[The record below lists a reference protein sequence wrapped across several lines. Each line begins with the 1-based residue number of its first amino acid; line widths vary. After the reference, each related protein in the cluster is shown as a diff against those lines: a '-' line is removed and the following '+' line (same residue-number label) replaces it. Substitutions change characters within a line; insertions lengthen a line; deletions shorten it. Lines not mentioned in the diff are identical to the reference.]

1 VFLKEAGNLD
11 LGAQSFQATGARQ
24 NGSGVRKFIAAEWL
38 YRENNSAEDAIDIC
52 HRLMPPEFSAASSVA
67 RWMIYIIQSRQ
78 DRAER
83 PGVLKMH
90 QLLKQ
95 DMAPQASQSGL
106 LAPDTTGMNFYR
118 ADPALTD
125 LLRIHLPEK
134 LFNHIEPHLDR
145 LGELAGGRLDE
156 CARLADRHGPVLHPR
171 DKFGRDVQSIEY
183 HPAYHELERAAF
195 GEFGIHA
202 LSIRKGI
209 MGWPD
214 KYPVVAK
221 HAFTFLFNQ
230 TEFGMGCPIN
240 VTDGCAKL
248 LANFG
253 SEELKAKYFDGLT
266 QTDMSRLTQG
276 GQFMTEKEGGSDVGT
291 LTTSAVQEGD
301 HWRLYGEKWFCS
313 NADAKVVMLLARPE
327 GAPPGTRGVGLFLMP
342 RFLEDGS
349 QNHYRIVRLKDK
361 LGTRSMASGEIKLE
375 GAIAYAVGKLD
386 RGFVQMAEMVN
397 SSRLSNGVK
406 STALMRRAWH
416 DAMTVAK
423 NRVVFGSR
431 ILDLPLGRRQLLKI
445 MLATEQALSMSF
457 LTADALDRAEAGSQD
472 AAALLRILTPTLK
485 FRATRDAR
493 KVCGDAL
500 EMRGGIGYIEEFAT
514 ARLLRDAHLGSIWEG
529 TGNIVAL
536 DALKRAVGRHGA
548 ESALAADL
556 HARLDDSAEVP
567 QAWRDKLRG
576 LADRAVGFAREVAA
590 HSDNE
595 AESRRAT
602 SLLYHVA
609 SAVQLAWEAQ
619 RIHAR
624 RGDARRLL
632 LSRLVVDQRVTPND
646 PFRLAENKSQGAIAA
661 LLLGDRPA
669 GMAEVGEL
677 LRGA

>member
-1 VFLKEAGNLD
+1 
-11 LGAQSFQATGARQ
+11 
-24 NGSGVRKFIAAEWL
+24 
-38 YRENNSAEDAIDIC
+38 
-52 HRLMPPEFSAASSVA
+52 
-67 RWMIYIIQSRQ
+67 MIYIIQSRQ

-83 PGVLKMH
+83 PGILKMH
-90 QLLKQ
+90 QPPSDVTPK
-95 DMAPQASQSGL
+95 AGL

-118 ADPALTD
+118 ADPALAD
-125 LLRIHLPEK
+125 LLRIYLPDA
-134 LFNHIEPHLDR
+134 LFRHIEPYLDR
-145 LGELAGGRLDE
+145 LGALAGGHLDE
-156 CARLADRHGPVLHPR
+156 CARLADRHTPVLHQR
-171 DKFGRDVQSIEY
+171 DRFGRDVQTIEY
-183 HPAYHELERAAF
+183 HPAYRELERAAF

-202 LSIRKGI
+202 MSIRKGI
-209 MGWPD
+209 LGWPD
-214 KYPVVAK
+214 KYPVTAK

-230 TEFGMGCPIN
+230 AEFGLGCPIN

-248 LANFG
+248 LASFG
-253 SEELKAKYFDGLT
+253 DQALKAKYLDGLT
-266 QTDMSRLTQG
+266 QTDMAKLTQG

-291 LTTSAVQEGD
+291 LTTTAVQEGD
-301 HWRLYGEKWFCS
+301 HWRLSGEKWFCS
-313 NADAKVVMLLARPE
+313 NADAKVVMLLARPQ
-327 GAPPGTRGVGLFLMP
+327 GAPPGTRGIGLFLMP
-342 RFLEDGS
+342 RFLDDGS

-361 LGTRSMASGEIKLE
+361 LGTRSMASGEISLE
-375 GAIAYAVGKLD
+375 GAIAYAVGRLD

-431 ILDLPLGRRQLLKI
+431 IIDLPLGQRQLLKI

-514 ARLLRDAHLGSIWEG
+514 PRLLRDAHLGSIWEG
-529 TGNIVAL
+529 TGNIVAI

-548 ESALAADL
+548 DNALAADL
-556 HARLDDSAEVP
+556 HARLDDSPNVP
-567 QAWRDKLRG
+567 QAWRNRLRD
-576 LADRAVGFAREVAA
+576 LSDRAIAFAREVAGRI
-590 HSDNE
+590 DNE

-632 LSRLVVDQRVTPND
+632 LSRLVIDHRVVPSD
-646 PFRLAENKSQGAIAA
+646 PFRLAENGPQEKIAS
-661 LLLGDRPA
+661 LLLSDRSA
-669 GMAEVGEL
+669 GMSEVGEWI
-677 LRGA
+677 AAA

>member
-1 VFLKEAGNLD
+1 M
-11 LGAQSFQATGARQ
+11 QQR
-24 NGSGVRKFIAAEWL
+24 SGRDVTAA
-38 YRENNSAEDAIDIC
+38 A
-52 HRLMPPEFSAASSVA
+52 
-67 RWMIYIIQSRQ
+67 
-78 DRAER
+78 DR
-83 PGVLKMH
+83 P
-90 QLLKQ
+90 
-95 DMAPQASQSGL
+95 GL
-106 LAPDTTGMNFYR
+106 LAPDTSGMNFYR

-125 LLRIHLPEK
+125 LLRIHLPDRI
-134 LFNHIEPHLDR
+134 FNHIEPHLDR
-145 LGELAGGRLDE
+145 LGGLAGGHLDE
-156 CARLADRHGPVLHPR
+156 CARLADRHTPVLHQR
-171 DKFGRDVQSIEY
+171 DRFGRDVQWIEY
-183 HPAYHELERAAF
+183 HPAYRELENAAF

-202 LSIRKGI
+202 MSIRKGVL
-209 MGWPD
+209 GWPD

-230 TEFGMGCPIN
+230 AEFGLGCPIN

-253 SEELKAKYFDGLT
+253 SDALKAKYLDSLT
-266 QTDMSRLTQG
+266 ETNMAKLTQG

-301 HWRLYGEKWFCS
+301 HWRLSGEKWFCS
-313 NADAKVVMLLARPE
+313 NADAEVVMLLARPRGAE
-327 GAPPGTRGVGLFLMP
+327 GGTRGVGLFLMP
-342 RFLEDGS
+342 RRLDDGS

-375 GAIAYAVGKLD
+375 GAIAYAVGRLD

-406 STALMRRAWH
+406 STALMRRAHH

-431 ILDLPLGRRQLLKI
+431 IVDLPLGRRQLMKI
-445 MLATEQALSMSF
+445 ALATEQALSMSF

-472 AAALLRILTPTLK
+472 AAALLRILTPILK

-514 ARLLRDAHLGSIWEG
+514 SRLLRDAHLGSIWEG

-536 DALKRAVGRHGA
+536 DALKRAIGRHGA
-548 ESALAADL
+548 DSALAADL
-556 HARLDDSAEVP
+556 HARLDDSAAVP
-567 QAWRDKLRG
+567 QAWRDRLRG
-576 LADRAVGFAREVAA
+576 LTDRTIGFAREVASRA
-590 HSDNE
+590 DNE
-595 AESRRAT
+595 AEARRAT

-609 SAVQLAWEAQ
+609 SAVALAWEGG
-619 RIHAR
+619 RIHER

-632 LSRLVVDQRVTPND
+632 LSRLVVDHRISAGD
-646 PFRLAENKSQGAIAA
+646 PFRLTENATQAAIASH
-661 LLLGDRPA
+661 LLGERPV
-669 GMAEVGEL
+669 GIVEVGEL
-677 LRGA
+677 VLAA

>member
-1 VFLKEAGNLD
+1 MRDGL
-11 LGAQSFQATGARQ
+11 
-24 NGSGVRKFIAAEWL
+24 IAKTA
-38 YRENNSAEDAIDIC
+38 AI
-52 HRLMPPEFSAASSVA
+52 LFNES
-67 RWMIYIIQSRQ
+67 MIYIMQSGKKNKTGGNRQ
-78 DRAER
+78 EVTMQQMLAQDGTAASDR
-83 PGVLKMH
+83 P
-90 QLLKQ
+90 
-95 DMAPQASQSGL
+95 GL

-125 LLRIHLPEK
+125 LLRIHLPDA
-134 LFNHIEPHLDR
+134 LFRHIEPHLDR
-145 LGELAGGRLDE
+145 LGALAGHHLDE
-156 CARLADRHGPVLHPR
+156 CARLADRHGPVLHQR
-171 DKFGRDVQSIEY
+171 DRFGRDVQWIEY
-183 HPAYHELERAAF
+183 HPAYRELERVAF

-202 LSIRKGI
+202 MSIRKGI
-209 MGWPD
+209 LGWPD

-230 TEFGMGCPIN
+230 AEFGLGCPIN

-253 SEELKAKYFDGLT
+253 SEALRDRYLDGLT
-266 QTDMSRLTQG
+266 QTDMAKLTQG

-291 LTTSAVQEGD
+291 LTTRAVPEGE
-301 HWRLYGEKWFCS
+301 HFRLYGEKWFCS
-313 NADAKVVMLLARPE
+313 NADAKIVMLLARPE
-327 GAPPGTRGVGLFLMP
+327 GAGVGTRGVGLFLMP
-342 RFLEDGS
+342 RFLDDGA
-349 QNHYRIVRLKDK
+349 QNNYRIVRLKDK

-375 GAIAYAVGKLD
+375 GAIAYAVGRLD

-406 STALMRRAWH
+406 STALMRRAHH
-416 DAMTVAK
+416 DAMTVAT

-431 ILDLPLGRRQLLKI
+431 IVDLPLGRRQLMKI

-500 EMRGGIGYIEEFAT
+500 EMRGGIGYVEEFAT

-548 ESALAADL
+548 EAALGADL
-556 HARLDDSAEVP
+556 HARLDDSGKVP
-567 QAWRDKLRG
+567 QAFRDRLRG
-576 LADRAVGFAREVAA
+576 LTDRAIAFACEIAA
-590 HSDNE
+590 RPDSE
-595 AESRRAT
+595 AEARRAT

-609 SAVQLAWEAQ
+609 SAVALAWEGG
-619 RIHAR
+619 RIHEM

-632 LSRLVVDQRVTPND
+632 LSRLVIDHRLSAGD
-646 PFRLAENKSQGAIAA
+646 PFRLTENNTADAIAG
-661 LLLGDRPA
+661 LLLSDRTA
-669 GMAEVGEL
+669 GIAEIGEL
-677 LRGA
+677 LLAS

>member
-1 VFLKEAGNLD
+1 
-11 LGAQSFQATGARQ
+11 
-24 NGSGVRKFIAAEWL
+24 
-38 YRENNSAEDAIDIC
+38 
-52 HRLMPPEFSAASSVA
+52 
-67 RWMIYIIQSRQ
+67 
-78 DRAER
+78 
-83 PGVLKMH
+83 MH
-90 QLLKQ
+90 QLP
-95 DMAPQASQSGL
+95 APSVTAKGSQSGL
-106 LAPDTTGMNFYR
+106 LAPDTSGMNFYR
-118 ADPALTD
+118 ADPALAD
-125 LLRIHLPEK
+125 LLRIHLSDA
-134 LFNHIEPHLDR
+134 LFRHIEPHLDR
-145 LGELAGGRLDE
+145 LGALAGGHLDE
-156 CARLADRHGPVLHPR
+156 CARLADRHAPVLHQR
-171 DKFGRDVQSIEY
+171 DRFGRDAQWIEY
-183 HPAYHELERAAF
+183 HPAYRELERAAF

-202 LSIRKGI
+202 MSIRKGVL
-209 MGWPD
+209 GWPD

-230 TEFGMGCPIN
+230 AEFGLGCPIN

-253 SEELKAKYFDGLT
+253 SAALKEKYLDGLT
-266 QTDMSRLTQG
+266 QTDMDKLTQG

-291 LTTSAVQEGD
+291 LTTTALQEGD
-301 HWRLYGEKWFCS
+301 HWRLHGEKWFCS
-313 NADAKVVMLLARPE
+313 NADAEVVMLLARPQ
-327 GAPPGTRGVGLFLMP
+327 GAESGTRGVGLFLMP
-342 RFLEDGS
+342 RYLDDGS

-375 GAIAYAVGKLD
+375 GAIADAVGRLD

-406 STALMRRAWH
+406 STALMRRAHH
-416 DAMTVAK
+416 DAMTVAT

-431 ILDLPLGRRQLLKI
+431 IVDLPLGRRQLLKI
-445 MLATEQALSMSF
+445 GLATEQALSMSF

-500 EMRGGIGYIEEFAT
+500 EMRGGVGYIEEFAT

-556 HARLDDSAEVP
+556 HSRLDDSAPVP
-567 QAWRDKLRG
+567 QAWRDRLRG
-576 LADRAVGFAREVAA
+576 LTDRAVGFAREVAVRTE
-590 HSDNE
+590 NE
-595 AESRRAT
+595 GEARRAT

-609 SAVQLAWEAQ
+609 SAVALAWEGG
-619 RIHAR
+619 RIHEM

-632 LSRLVVDQRVTPND
+632 LSRLVLDHRLSGGD
-646 PFRLAENKSQGAIAA
+646 PFRLAENAVPDTIAGH
-661 LLLGDRPA
+661 LLGDRA
-669 GMAEVGEL
+669 VGMAEVGEL
-677 LRGA
+677 LSAA

>member
-1 VFLKEAGNLD
+1 MHD
-11 LGAQSFQATGARQ
+11 RATG
-24 NGSGVRKFIAAEWL
+24 
-38 YRENNSAEDAIDIC
+38 SANQ
-52 HRLMPPEFSAASSVA
+52 P
-67 RWMIYIIQSRQ
+67 
-78 DRAER
+78 
-83 PGVLKMH
+83 
-90 QLLKQ
+90 
-95 DMAPQASQSGL
+95 GL

-125 LLRIHLPEK
+125 LLRLHLPDA
-134 LFNHIEPHLDR
+134 LFRHIEPHLDR
-145 LGELAGGRLDE
+145 LGGLAGGYLDE
-156 CARLADRHGPVLHPR
+156 CARLADRHTPVLHQR
-171 DKFGRDVQSIEY
+171 DKFGRDTQYIEY
-183 HPAYHELERAAF
+183 HPAYRELEKAAF

-248 LANFG
+248 LNNFG
-253 SEELKAKYFDGLT
+253 SEALKAKYLDGLT
-266 QTDMSRLTQG
+266 QTDMSKLTQG

-327 GAPPGTRGVGLFLMP
+327 GAGPGTRGVGLFLMP
-342 RFLEDGS
+342 RHLDDGS

-406 STALMRRAWH
+406 STALMRRAHH
-416 DAMTVAK
+416 DAMTVAR
-423 NRVVFGSR
+423 NRVVFGQR
-431 ILDLPLGRRQLLKI
+431 IIDLPLARRQLMKI
-445 MLATEQALSMSF
+445 MLPTEQALSMSF

-514 ARLLRDAHLGSIWEG
+514 SRLLRDAHLGSIWEG
-529 TGNIVAL
+529 TGNIVAIDTL
-536 DALKRAVGRHGA
+536 TRAVGRHSA
-548 ESALAADL
+548 DAALAADL
-556 HARLDDSAEVP
+556 HARLDDSANVP
-567 QAWRDKLRG
+567 QAWRDRLRE
-576 LADRAVGFAREVAA
+576 LSDRAVGFAREVASR
-590 HSDNE
+590 SDHE
-595 AESRRAT
+595 GDARRAT

-609 SAVQLAWEAQ
+609 SAVALAWEGG
-619 RIHAR
+619 RIHEM

-632 LSRLVVDQRVTPND
+632 LSRMVVDHRVAAGD
-646 PFRLAENKSQGAIAA
+646 PFRLVENATQRAITDH
-661 LLLGDRPA
+661 LLGERSV

-677 LRGA
+677 LVAA